1 MNKDGFWVRWIITAG
16 LALLAGWIIIHAI
29 GGWISERIAGE
40 PFSYLEHYY
49 DFFNYTA
56 DKKGQYPPCQ
66 DIVIIDAYDSSIG
79 SRSGMAEVLT
89 RLSGMNPAVVG
100 MDILFPNT
108 HESTLEEDSELAAA
122 SALLKDKLIMGCR
135 RHGRDSLEHSFFT
148 QSSSLPYATVN
159 AQSFFGFTPSDSVS
173 GKRVNKLVYAM
184 AQRYKPDL
192 STENLII
199 NYESLSF
206 RELSQPDQ
214 IVPSVIDGKIV
225 LIGDCYDSKDEV
237 DLPFL
242 IEGKSSLSGVKVNA
256 YQLASLIH
264 PEHALK
270 PISAGYSLLTSIL
283 LVLVFTFFSCRWSP
297 KENRLVDAKGFK
309 NAREVTEGVFIILLR
324 PLAVIL
330 AEICAI
336 LVLLFSIHW
345 AHIIPDILLFMASI
359 PFVGTF
365 DKAATLVYKYRHP
378 SK

>member
-1 MNKDGFWVRWIITAG
+1 MNKDGFWFRWRLTSV
-16 LALLAGWIIIHAI
+16 LALLAGIILVYFI
-29 GGWISERIAGE
+29 GGWISERMVGE

-49 DFFNYTA
+49 NFFNYTA
-56 DKKGQYPPCQ
+56 DKKGQYPPCKE
-66 DIVIIDAYDSSIG
+66 IVIVDAYDNSIG
-79 SRSGMAEVLT
+79 SRSGMAKVLT

-108 HESTLEEDSELAAA
+108 HESTMEADSELAAA

-148 QSSSLPYATVN
+148 QSSHLPFATVN
-159 AQSFFGFTPSDSVS
+159 ALSFFGFTPCDSVS
-173 GKRVNKLVYAM
+173 DKSVDKLAYAM
-184 AQRYKPDL
+184 AKRYLPDI
-192 STENLII
+192 STDNLII

-206 RELSQPDQ
+206 RELSHLDQ

-225 LIGDCYDSKDEV
+225 LIGDCNDSKDEV

-242 IEGKSSLSGVKVNA
+242 IEGKSSLPGVKVNA
-256 YQLASLIH
+256 YHLASLIN

-270 PISAGYSLLTSIL
+270 PIPAGYSFLTSII
-283 LVLVFTFFSCRWSP
+283 LVLFFTFFSCRWSP
-297 KENRLVDAKGFK
+297 KENRIIGADYKSWSDVAG
-309 NAREVTEGVFIILLR
+309 GVLIILLR

-336 LVLLFSIHW
+336 LVLIFSIRV

-365 DKAATLVYKYRHP
+365 DKAATLIYKYYNS